1 MHRARILRSTGRCVA
16 LAAALLLVLS
26 VSPWPEA
33 SLIVPA
39 VSPWIAVGSA
49 LAMRGVSMITLIGLP
64 VLVLALWR
72 RRWFCMHACPTG
84 LVLEWVGKRS
94 PLRRWRW
101 WKGLPSLGKWIALLT
116 LGGAA
121 LGYPLALWLDPL
133 AMFSALFGLAR
144 QAPGWP
150 EVLAGTALAVVVAVS
165 LVAPNLWCRR
175 LCPLGASQDM
185 LAATVRWRPFQTPGK
200 TDAAFPAQ
208 SPLARRTVLSV
219 GLGAVAAGLG
229 AATGGWLTRRPA
241 GAAEEGHRPLR
252 PPGAA
257 GPDRFGGLCVRCG
270 NCVRVCPTGVLHADL
285 GEGGIGAFLAPL
297 LRIDT
302 TYCSEDCH
310 ACTQVC
316 PSGAIEP
323 LSLPDKKRKAIGIAL
338 VDFEHCLLG
347 WDKECSVCENRC
359 PYEAIKI
366 EFDKEKY
373 YALPKADPEKCT
385 GCGACQVACPTSPK
399 SIVVMPEVTPRF
411 LPAPKDPA
419 AHSRGLRQEGK
430 PIKLISGWK
439 RLPYGPA
446 FPLSRQ

>member
-1 MHRARILRSTGRCVA
+1 
-16 LAAALLLVLS
+16 
-26 VSPWPEA
+26 
-33 SLIVPA
+33 
-39 VSPWIAVGSA
+39 
-49 LAMRGVSMITLIGLP
+49 
-64 VLVLALWR
+64 
-72 RRWFCMHACPTG
+72 
-84 LVLEWVGKRS
+84 
-94 PLRRWRW
+94 
-101 WKGLPSLGKWIALLT
+101 GKWIALLT
-116 LGGAA
+116 LGAAA

-133 AMFSALFGLAR
+133 AMFPALFGLAR
-144 QAPGWP
+144 QVPGWP
-150 EVLAGTALAVVVAVS
+150 EALAGTALAVVVVVS

-185 LAATVRWRPFQTPGK
+185 LAATVRWRPFQKPGK
-200 TDAAFPAQ
+200 TEAAFPGQPA
-208 SPLARRTVLSV
+208 LVRRTVLSV

-241 GAAEEGHRPLR
+241 GAAEEAHGPLR

-257 GPDRFGGLCVRCG
+257 GPDQFGGLCVRCG
-270 NCVRVCPTGVLHADL
+270 NCVRACPTGVLHADL
-285 GEGGIGAFLAPL
+285 GEGGIGAFLTPL

-316 PSGAIEP
+316 PSGAIER

-366 EFDKEKY
+366 QFDEVEY
-373 YALPKADPEKCT
+373 ITLPKADPEKCT

-399 SIVVMPEVTPRF
+399 SIVVMPEATPRF
-411 LPAPKDPA
+411 LPALEDPA
-419 AHSRGLRQEGK
+419 GQAACGRAEN
-430 PIKLISGWK
+430 
-439 RLPYGPA
+439 
-446 FPLSRQ
+446 PLC